1 MQSYEATT
9 DDITVTVRPMYLD
22 GQSDFL
28 ARRFVF
34 AYSIIIENKGTESV
48 QLMRRHWLITNARG
62 EVNEVEGEGVIGKQ
76 PVIDPG
82 ASHEYASYSV
92 LETFEGTM
100 EGSYV
105 MQKPDGGQFMVV
117 IHRFVLR
124 AAAN

>member
-62 EVNEVEGEGVIGKQ
+62 EVNEVEGEGVIGKTTG
-76 PVIDPG
+76 DRSG
-82 ASHEYASYSV
+82 
-92 LETFEGTM
+92 
-100 EGSYV
+100 
-105 MQKPDGGQFMVV
+105 
-117 IHRFVLR
+117 RFP
-124 AAAN
+124 